1 MNVWR
6 LEAMRIE
13 QTFIKENFEQ
23 KAKNKKLNFLEFI
36 NIFKYSC
43 YKHIKTK
50 INNICYCGYVY
61 RLFNPNLKDIQTAQQ
76 NFNNIVFYN
85 SCVKYAPEIK
95 TVWIFITNKSIKG
108 V

>member
-1 MNVWR
+1 
-6 LEAMRIE
+6 MRIT

-23 KAKNKKLNFLEFI
+23 KAKNKKLNFLEFT
-36 NIFKYSC
+36 NIFKYSY

-61 RLFNPNLKDIQTAQQ
+61 RLFNPNLKDIQIAQQ

-85 SCVKYAPEIK
+85 GCMEYAPETK
-95 TVWIFITNKSIKG
+95 TVWVFIANKNIKG